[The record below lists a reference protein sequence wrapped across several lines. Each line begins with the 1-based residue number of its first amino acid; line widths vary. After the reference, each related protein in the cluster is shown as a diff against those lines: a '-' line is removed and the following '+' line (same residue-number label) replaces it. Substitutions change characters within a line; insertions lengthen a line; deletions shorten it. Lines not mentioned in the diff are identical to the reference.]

1 MYINIKFSEL
11 DDYKNIAKDITN
23 IGSWGNGDC
32 EVNFSSL
39 DDIDYLITLVKQ
51 SYKQNG

>member
-1 MYINIKFSEL
+1 MKYPDI
-11 DDYKNIAKDITN
+11 DDYKNIVRDITG

-32 EVNFSSL
+32 EVNFSSI